1 VSERALARPRPW
13 AAARRRSV
21 GRVVGRIAV
30 YLVVIAGAVL
40 ILLPFFWMISTSLKE
55 LRQTVAFPPVWIP
68 RPIVWRN
75 YPDGWA
81 ILPFTLF
88 LRNTLVITVL
98 ATFGAALSSSLVA
111 FGFSRLRAPGSA
123 LLFII
128 LLSTLMLPSQV
139 TLVPTFVLFRILGW
153 VGTFAPLIVPTYF
166 GGPFFIF
173 LLRQFMMTVPL
184 EMDDAAR
191 IDGCGSLGIYYRIM
205 LPLVKAPLAAVAI
218 FSFFSNWND
227 FLGPLIYLNREGLYT
242 LAVGLNL
249 FLGESRGVAIPPW
262 NQLMAVSLVVSL
274 PCLLVFFFAQRVF
287 IQGIV
292 MTGVKG

>member
-1 VSERALARPRPW
+1 MF
-13 AAARRRSV
+13 
-21 GRVVGRIAV
+21 
-30 YLVVIAGAVL
+30 

-55 LRQTVAFPPVWIP
+55 LRQTIAFPPVWIP
-68 RPIVWRN
+68 NPIEWQN
-75 YPDGWA
+75 YADGWTA
-81 ILPFTLF
+81 LPFTLF
-88 LRNTLVITVL
+88 LRNTVMITVL
-98 ATFGAALSSSLVA
+98 STFGAVLSSSLVA
-111 FGFSRLRAPGSA
+111 FGFSRLRAPGSTT
-123 LLFII
+123 LFII

-153 VGTFAPLIVPTYF
+153 VGTFAPLIVPAYF

-191 IDGCGSLGIYYRIM
+191 IDGCGSFGIYYRIM

-218 FSFFSNWND
+218 FSFFAHWND

-249 FLGESRGVAIPPW
+249 FLGESRSVAIQPW
-262 NQLMAVSLVVSL
+262 NQLMAVALVVSL

-292 MTGVKG
+292 VTGVKG